1 PYNQQWNLSL
11 QRQFGS
17 LLVQA
22 AYSGSRGVH
31 LGDGA
36 GFQINQLPES
46 ALAQGNALQQ
56 LVPNPFF
63 GIVTNPGVLRSAQ
76 VARGQLLRPY
86 PQFGSLTV
94 FNPAAGGSTYHG
106 FSAKVE
112 RRFAAGLGFLASYT
126 TSKNISDAPATVG
139 PAAAHQDAYNRRADR
154 SLVEEN
160 IAQRFTSSVT
170 WELPVGRGRKLGM
183 GWSGPLDALAGG
195 WQINA
200 LVSMQSGAPLV
211 ITNSPNTARAL
222 GGTQRPNSTGI
233 GAAMDGSVQS
243 RLNGYLN
250 PAAFSAPAL
259 YTHGNVSRTLPDA
272 RGPRGSNIDLSIFK
286 IFTLRESLRLQFRAE
301 MFNATN
307 TPNFGLP
314 NGGFGT
320 ANFGLITGQSNRPRQ
335 VQLALRL
342 YF

>member
-1 PYNQQWNLSL
+1 M
-11 QRQFGS
+11 
-17 LLVQA
+17 QA

-46 ALAQGNALQQ
+46 ALALGAALQQ

-63 GIVTNPGVLRSAQ
+63 GIVTNPGVLRSEQ

-86 PQFGSLTV
+86 PHFGNLTV
-94 FNPAAGGSTYHG
+94 FNPAAGASTYHG
-106 FSAKVE
+106 FSVKAE

-126 TSKNISDAPATVG
+126 TSKNISDGPATIG
-139 PAAAHQDAYNRRADR
+139 PAAEHQNAYNRRADR
-154 SLVEEN
+154 SLVEED

-170 WELPVGRGRKLGM
+170 WELPIGKGRKLGV
-183 GWSGPLDALAGG
+183 GWSKALDALAGG
-195 WQINA
+195 WQLNA
-200 LVSMQSGAPLV
+200 LASMQTGAPLL

-233 GAAMDGSVQS
+233 SAAMQGSVQS

-250 PAAFSAPAL
+250 REAFSAPAL
-259 YTHGNVSRTLPDA
+259 YSYGNVSRVLPDV
-272 RGPRGSNIDLSIFK
+272 RGPRASNIDLSIFK
-286 IFTLRESLRLQFRAE
+286 IFALRESLRLQFRAE

-307 TPNFGLP
+307 TPVFGLP

-320 ANFGLITGQSNRPRQ
+320 ANFGVISSQANRPRQ